1 MTTKLRE
8 SGARVLVVDDSE
20 EMRSALRRML
30 APLASEICEARN
42 GIELMAAV
50 AGDVLFDLIVTDVR
64 MPWINGLGAAA
75 TIRRSGIDTPL
86 IIITGFSDA
95 ETGRKIES
103 LPRATLLRK
112 PFTGEELIAA
122 ARDALAPPAPA
133 PTPTAA

>member
-50 AGDVLFDLIVTDVR
+50 AGDVPFDLIVTDIR
-64 MPWINGLGAAA
+64 MPWINGLGAAT
-75 TIRRSGIDTPL
+75 TIRRSGIDTPI

-103 LPRATLLRK
+103 LPRACLLRK
-112 PFTGEELIAA
+112 PFSGEELIAA
-122 ARDALAPPAPA
+122 ARNALGPPPAA
-133 PTPTAA
+133 TV

>member
-50 AGDVLFDLIVTDVR
+50 AGDVMFV
-64 MPWINGLGAAA
+64 
-75 TIRRSGIDTPL
+75 
-86 IIITGFSDA
+86 
-95 ETGRKIES
+95 
-103 LPRATLLRK
+103 
-112 PFTGEELIAA
+112 LIAA
-122 ARDALAPPAPA
+122 NCACPDLTAWARRRPSGDRVSRPP
-133 PTPTAA
+133 